1 MKNTKHNGF
10 TMIELIFVIVILGIL
25 AAIAIPKLLGT
36 QRSAKAQI
44 IESFVGT
51 VNRTTFPSMYV
62 SALRD
67 TGSIK
72 TMTLS
77 DYITLPK
84 EVSAI
89 NIANCGAGTFALVDT
104 TDLGAKI
111 YCRDGN
117 SSSLPALS
125 FSSTDLNTTLDKQY
139 YK

>member
-1 MKNTKHNGF
+1 MKSNKRNAF

-25 AAIAIPKLLGT
+25 AAVAIPKLLGT

-67 TGSIK
+67 NGSIK
-72 TMTLS
+72 NMSLEDFVS
-77 DYITLPK
+77 LPT
-84 EVSAI
+84 EVKDI
-89 NIANCGAGTFALVDT
+89 NISNCGAGTFALVDT

-117 SSSLPALS
+117 SSSLPVLS
-125 FSSTDLNTTLDKQY
+125 FSSTDINTTLDKQY